1 MSVDFDKRVGQ
12 YVALREK
19 IREMD
24 EEHKERTAKPRE
36 LLKTLNNLFL
46 KHLNDIKADNVSVKG
61 VGTVYRTVRAS
72 TPLEDPQAFLDFV
85 IETQDWDLLDRK
97 ANVTAV
103 QDYMQKTGELPP
115 GVKLNRDMVAGVRR
129 G

>member
-1 MSVDFDKRVGQ
+1 
-12 YVALREK
+12 
-19 IREMD
+19 
-24 EEHKERTAKPRE
+24 
-36 LLKTLNNLFL
+36 
-46 KHLNDIKADNVSVKG
+46 
-61 VGTVYRTVRAS
+61 
-72 TPLEDPQAFLDFV
+72 LDFV